1 MSLYWRSSSNLTSDL
16 VITQSTDDISV
27 GLNNFFFTLQGLQK
41 EFAMTVFHGND
52 VTLTMEFFIYLVE
65 MRSEREGLNKR
76 TMIKVL
82 MNMIPDSK
90 SDAQEDAILPSTV
103 WKEIILSSSNDSLS
117 GQSWNEIKKDI
128 NSWCLDPKASTA

>member
-1 MSLYWRSSSNLTSDL
+1 MAILWKTSKIQSHLVTPRVNIYWMSSSNLTSDL

-103 WKEIILSSSNDSLS
+103 WKEIILSSF
-117 GQSWNEIKKDI
+117 Q
-128 NSWCLDPKASTA
+128 